1 VTGQPGEATRAADPG
16 KTLHSR
22 ASRQRERGTVTAPCP
37 HCGASVGLNAGS
49 SVVRHRSAHTGDW
62 CDGAGA
68 YSLSGATVAA
78 VSGDDEVSARRRG
91 VYARTRILPLAQ
103 RLVVAVRDEDR
114 AGIGAHL
121 AGLDRQGLAALA
133 VVLAAMVPDDVP
145 AAALLSWITF
155 EDDGTPLPVT
165 RAKPREHIAA

>member
-1 VTGQPGEATRAADPG
+1 VTGKILCD
-16 KTLHSR
+16 R
-22 ASRQRERGTVTAPCP
+22 ASKQQARGTVTDICP
-37 HCGASVGLNAGS
+37 TCGQQVGLVLGAMK
-49 SVVRHRSAHTGDW
+49 RHHSPYSGERCEGTGRYPLT
-62 CDGAGA
+62 AR
-68 YSLSGATVAA
+68 TVAP
-78 VSGDDEVSARRRG
+78 VDDPLSARRRG

-114 AGIGAHL
+114 EGIGAHL

-155 EDDGTPLPVT
+155 EDDGRPLP
-165 RAKPREHIAA
+165 RMRMKPGEHAAA